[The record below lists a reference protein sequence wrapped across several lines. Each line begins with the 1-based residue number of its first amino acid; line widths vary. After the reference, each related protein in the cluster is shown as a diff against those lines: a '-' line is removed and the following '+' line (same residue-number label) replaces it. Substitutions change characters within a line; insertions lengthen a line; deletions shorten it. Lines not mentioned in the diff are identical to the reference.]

1 MTRTYVCLGSTFT
14 EVGDIIGWMASA
26 ETHRSHRRGSTL
38 GYAIVLLGAAL
49 FVTGCFLPYEGFI
62 TPASRTA
69 SLYER
74 LISGPSGGGSDLG
87 AFLYLFGGVA
97 IVAAVALVTLVR
109 GEWRTGLPSFLMGA
123 VAAWS
128 LTWIG
133 TLITI
138 GTFTGVSLE
147 VGFWLQALGIGVA
160 IIGAILVAA
169 RRRGAHERGSP
180 DMRSR
185 AGT

>member
-1 MTRTYVCLGSTFT
+1 
-14 EVGDIIGWMASA
+14 
-26 ETHRSHRRGSTL
+26 
-38 GYAIVLLGAAL
+38 
-49 FVTGCFLPYEGFI
+49 
-62 TPASRTA
+62 
-69 SLYER
+69 LYEL

-97 IVAAVALVTLVR
+97 TVVAVALVALVR

-160 IIGAILVAA
+160 IIGAILVAT

-180 DMRSR
+180 AIGSR
-185 AGT
+185 AGA